1 MVDLHDYF
9 RGYLD
14 NVEPV
19 LDVFFLTLHAIG
31 LFTDILMPCM
41 ARSIFRCFS
50 NSILNRSSI
59 LVLFCVLFEVHLQW
73 GWGTLQQNHQ
83 CVGPSRA
90 RHGCASSF
98 FEEDSQTGQRVITLI
113 IKNTGDILGPDT
125 FLFTLS
131 ENTRMSRLYWGTL
144 LRGHL
149 DMNHKMIRESPKAV
163 LPCKSS
169 S

>member
-73 GWGTLQQNHQ
+73 GWGTVQRNHQ

-98 FEEDSQTGQRVITLI
+98 FEEDSQTGHSHPANNKENRGHFGPWHILI
-113 IKNTGDILGPDT
+113 HT
-125 FLFTLS
+125 FWKYT
-131 ENTRMSRLYWGTL
+131 YVQTL
-144 LRGHL
+144 LRDFTEGSPWH
-149 DMNHKMIRESPKAV
+149 ESQDD
-163 LPCKSS
+163 
-169 S
+169 